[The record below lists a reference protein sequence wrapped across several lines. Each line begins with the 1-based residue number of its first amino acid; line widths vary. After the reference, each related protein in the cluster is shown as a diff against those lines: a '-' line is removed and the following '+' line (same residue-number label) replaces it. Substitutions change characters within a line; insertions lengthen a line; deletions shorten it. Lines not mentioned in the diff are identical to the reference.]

1 MHTLKKKKILLLFF
15 FPQELDGVDF
25 GTACENH
32 LDQEIKTEIN
42 ESNLNNRMQD
52 ETYINAAFVPDRAA
66 NVLSTNL

>member
-1 MHTLKKKKILLLFF
+1 M
-15 FPQELDGVDF
+15 DF